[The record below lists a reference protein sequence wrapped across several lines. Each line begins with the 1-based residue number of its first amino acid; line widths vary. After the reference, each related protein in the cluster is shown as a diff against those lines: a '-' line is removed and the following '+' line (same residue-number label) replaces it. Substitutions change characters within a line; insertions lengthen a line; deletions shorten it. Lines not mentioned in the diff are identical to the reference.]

1 MATILTWA
9 IQAASNPA
17 HTARFIATALL
28 NEGVV
33 DKAGNSFKVAQ
44 DTGSN
49 MAVKVGSGSA
59 GDLVVVEGDNSV
71 AQGTYIAEHQDATAT
86 LVIAASDPSNP
97 RIDRIVVR
105 VDDAEEGGV
114 DDVTDIEVVQ
124 GTPAGSPSA
133 PAVPSSAISVAQ
145 VAVGAGVTA
154 ITNANI
160 TDERVEAPVRGQF
173 VETVQ
178 FTTSGSFVKADYPY
192 LAKVLAKVQAG
203 GGAGGGATTTSAG
216 EASAGDGGGGGGY
229 AEALVLVDALSASTT
244 VTVGAGGAGVSGAAG
259 GSGTASSF
267 GSHAA
272 ANGGGGGSIRAA
284 TATPSVASSDTSL
297 RRGGVGTA
305 GDILHEGGSGG
316 HLVYVGSALQS
327 VIGGHGGASHF
338 NGGRSAPIAG
348 GNGAGGG
355 QYGGGGTGA
364 ANHANQGSARTGGAG
379 AGGIIILDLYA

>member
-1 MATILTWA
+1 MATLLTWA
-9 IQAASNPA
+9 IQAASNAA
-17 HTARFIATALL
+17 HTGRFLATALL

-49 MAVKVGSGSA
+49 MQVKVGSGSA

-160 TDERVEAPVRGQF
+160 TDERAEASVRGQL
-173 VETVQ
+173 VQTVY
-178 FTTSGSFVKADYPY
+178 FTVSGSFVKADYPW
-192 LAKVLAKVQAG
+192 LSKVFVRVQGG
-203 GGAGGGATTTSAG
+203 GGAGGGAAATTSGQNTAG
-216 EASAGDGGGGGGY
+216 GGGGGGGY
-229 AEALVLVDALSASTT
+229 SEGFVPVSDLDASEA
-244 VTVGAGGAGVSGAAG
+244 VTVGAGGTGVSGTDGNAGNASIFDTISGALQGDAGLGGVAVLSTSVSWGAAGAG
-259 GSGTASSF
+259 GSAS
-267 GSHAA
+267 
-272 ANGGGGGSIRAA
+272 GGDLN
-284 TATPSVASSDTSL
+284 V
-297 RRGGVGTA
+297 
-305 GDILHEGGSGG
+305 GGSGG
-316 HLVYVGSALQS
+316 SPGL
-327 VIGGHGGASHF
+327 ASF
-338 NGGRSAPIAG
+338 SGDRSNGGTGGSSLLGGGGTGNPAG
-348 GNGAGGG
+348 TASGNGNAGR
-355 QYGGGGTGA
+355 QYGGGGGGA
-364 ANHANQGSARTGGAG
+364 SNRLSQTAKTGGAG
-379 AGGIIILDLYA
+379 AAGVVIVDLYA